1 MGLRQVTVAYAPGKI
16 ILVGEHAVVY
26 GRPAVAVPVTQ
37 VRAQATVEDATTG
50 QGITIVAPDVDQK
63 LLLGGEGGWPSE
75 DPLARTVIAT
85 LKYLGLS
92 LEQDLTI
99 TVKSDIPIARGL
111 GSGAAVSTAMV
122 RVLAAHFSLEL
133 SPQEVSQLVYE
144 VERIHH
150 GTPSG
155 IDNTVIAHERP
166 VYFVQGQT
174 SQTVAVRRTLR
185 LLIGD
190 TGEPSPTKGV
200 VGAVRRQWRR
210 SRGRYESIFD
220 EIGEIALRVRRSMEE
235 GDIAEM
241 GRLMD
246 ENHQLLRELD
256 VSSPLLDSLVGAARD
271 EGALGAKLSGA
282 GRGGNVI
289 ALVTAERLAQV
300 ERALLSAGAERVIG
314 TEVPPGGEGTPAME
328 ISENLARSDEDAV

>member
-37 VRAQATVEDATTG
+37 VRAQATVGDAGKG
-50 QGITIVAPDVDQK
+50 QGITIVATDLGQR
-63 LLLGGEGGWPSE
+63 LLLRGEEGWPSE
-75 DPLARTVIAT
+75 DPLATTVIAT
-85 LKYLGLS
+85 LKYVGLS

-122 RVLAAHFSLEL
+122 RAVAAHFSRNL

-144 VERIHH
+144 AERLHH

-174 SQTVAVRRTLR
+174 PQTLAVGRTLR

-190 TGEPSPTKGV
+190 TGEPSPTKAV

-210 SRGRYESIFD
+210 SQGRYESIFD
-220 EIGEIALRVRRSMEE
+220 EIGEIALRVRRSLEE

-241 GRLMD
+241 GRLMN

-256 VSSPLLDSLVGAARD
+256 LSSPLLDSLVTAARD
-271 EGALGAKLSGA
+271 GGALGAKLSGA

-289 ALVTAERLAQV
+289 ALVTEEVRPEV

-314 TEVPPGGEGTPAME
+314 TEVSPGREGSPSME
-328 ISENLARSDEDAV
+328 MSGKLARRDRRAV

>member
-1 MGLRQVTVAYAPGKI
+1 MTVAYAPGKI

-37 VRAQATVEDATTG
+37 VRAQATVENASKG
-50 QGITIVAPDVDQK
+50 QGLAIVATDLDQK
-63 LLLGGEGGWPSE
+63 LLLRGEEGWPYE
-75 DPLARTVIAT
+75 DPLARTVVAT
-85 LKYLGLS
+85 LEYLGLR

-122 RVLAAHFSLEL
+122 RAVAGYFSRNL

-144 VERIHH
+144 AERIHH

-174 SQTVAVRRTLR
+174 PQTLAVGRTLW

-190 TGEPSPTKGV
+190 SGEPSPTREV
-200 VGAVRRQWRR
+200 VDAVRRRWEK
-210 SRGRYESIFD
+210 SREMYESLFD
-220 EIGEIALRVRRSMEE
+220 RVGGIAWRVRRAIED
-235 GDIAEM
+235 GDLTEI
-241 GRLMD
+241 GRLMN
-246 ENHQLLRELD
+246 ENHQLLQELG
-256 VSSPLLDSLVGAARD
+256 VSSPLLDSLARAATD
-271 EGALGAKLSGA
+271 GGALGAKLSGA

-289 ALVTAERLAQV
+289 ALVSRESRPQV
-300 ERALLSAGAERVIG
+300 ERALLGAGAERVIH
-314 TEVPPGGEGTPAME
+314 TEVFSTTEATPEMQMTRK
-328 ISENLARSDEDAV
+328 LAGPHTGAV